1 MINNLLIIDTETTGL
16 SPEQGSELIEVGAIL
31 YNVPLRCILTQV
43 STLLPVKVIG
53 QEETHKIS
61 LKMANSVNHNVVIAS
76 NLLLGELVK
85 NADYAIAHNAAFDK
99 QFFPAGRLQWLCT
112 YDDFRF
118 IPYKPSSLINL
129 ALHHGIAIK
138 SAHRALTDCGLI
150 AEILSK
156 RDDLEEL
163 IANAIARANSPK
175 VLVRALVSFDDR
187 DKAKNAHFEA
197 YYVSGKFVDWR
208 KEVKECDLENLVF
221 DWERI

>member
-61 LKMANSVNHNVVIAS
+61 LKMANSVNHNVLIAS

-99 QFFPAGRLQWLCT
+99 QFFSAGCLQWLCT
-112 YDDFRF
+112 YEDFRF

-138 SAHRALTDCGLI
+138 SAHRALPDCGLI

-175 VLVRALVSFDDR
+175 VLVRALVDYNNR
-187 DKAKNAHFEA
+187 DKAKQAKFEWDGD
-197 YYVSGKFVDWR
+197 SKSWR

-221 DWERI
+221 DWELIK